1 MRLRRAFTLRRASA
15 VAAAAVVAAGLL
27 LTAGSLA
34 QAGSVTGT
42 ITGGQGDYSA
52 INERKAPNLSAQNVG
67 NAHVGSTV
75 SMTCRVQGD
84 AVEGDSR
91 WIWSDSGSFYIANA
105 FIKENTDRLP
115 VCSSSHPKSSGR
127 VALAIDMQKQVQDQ
141 WCWDASGLTIAKYWG
156 YNQYSQNDFCRLAA
170 QNSYLSCDNQP
181 ATLDDM
187 ANAWAYMGFTNTGN
201 GLSRNASFSETG
213 NEISGG
219 RPFAAR
225 IGWNSGGG
233 HMHVIYGYD
242 QSSNTIAVGDPWKS
256 TQTYTWWNYDE
267 YVNNSSFQWTHSRIG
282 IHK

>member
-1 MRLRRAFTLRRASA
+1 MRLPRFFTRRRAL
-15 VAAAAVVAAGLL
+15 AAAAAGAVAVGLL
-27 LTAGSLA
+27 LNAGSLA

-42 ITGGQGDYSA
+42 ITGGKGNYST
-52 INERKAPNLSAQNVG
+52 INERKAPNLSAHAVG
-67 NAHVGSTV
+67 KVSVGSKV

-84 AVEGDSR
+84 TVENDSR
-91 WIWSDSGSFYIANA
+91 WIRSDSGSFYIANA

-115 VCSSSHPKSSGR
+115 VCSSSAGGR
-127 VALAIDMQKQVQDQ
+127 VTLNISMQKQVQDQ

-170 QNSYLSCDNQP
+170 QNSYLSCENQP

-187 ANAWAYMGFTNTGN
+187 ANAWSGMGFSNTGN
-201 GLSRNASFSETG
+201 DLSRNASFSETR
-213 NEISGG
+213 NEIGGG

-225 IGWNSGGG
+225 IGWTSGGG
-233 HMHVIYGYD
+233 HMNVIYGYD
-242 QSSNTIAVGDPWKS
+242 PSSNTIAVGDPWQS
-256 TQTYTWWNYDE
+256 TKTYTWWNYDE